1 MYFSFLKIS
10 TAPPRTSP
18 IYPRECTILDNIC
31 CHLQVNDIQTM
42 SNLVGYIEEE
52 QRDAVE
58 ILRELKYTYKKTL
71 HNQIS
76 IDCPIGQFKT

>member
-1 MYFSFLKIS
+1 
-10 TAPPRTSP
+10 
-18 IYPRECTILDNIC
+18 
-31 CHLQVNDIQTM
+31 M

-52 QRDAVE
+52 QGDAVE

-76 IDCPIGQFKT
+76 IDCPTGQFKT